1 MGAFMLNGS
10 MIPRSVRRLFD
21 QRAESREPA
30 AIKSGILGLRGR
42 EYPVKIANI
51 SPSGAMVA
59 FDRTPHIGE
68 RVSLQ
73 LPDRAAIEGSVCW
86 VRDGKIGINFFSP
99 ME

>member
-1 MGAFMLNGS
+1 MGSLMLNGS

-21 QRAESREPA
+21 QRAETREPA
-30 AIKSGILGLRGR
+30 SVASAILGVRGR
-42 EYPVKIANI
+42 AYPVKIGNI

-68 RVSLQ
+68 QVSLQ
-73 LPDRAAIEGSVCW
+73 LADRAAIEGSVCW

-99 ME
+99 LE